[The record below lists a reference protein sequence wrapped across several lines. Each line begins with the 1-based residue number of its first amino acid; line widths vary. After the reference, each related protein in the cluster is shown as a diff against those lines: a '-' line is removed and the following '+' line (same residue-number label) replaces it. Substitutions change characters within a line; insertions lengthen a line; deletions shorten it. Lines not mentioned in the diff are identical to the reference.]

1 MSKSKI
7 LEVLNPAQVAAVEYN
22 SKPHMIVAGAG
33 SGKTKVLTHKI
44 AYILADGFEPENIL
58 ALTFTNKAANE
69 MKDRITQLVGKKA
82 EKIWMGTFHS
92 ILAKILRMEADKIG
106 YKTNFSIYDKEDS
119 VSLVNNIMQEL
130 EIDIAGLSGNSIH
143 SRISNLKNKMIGP
156 AEYEKDFAQT
166 PQEKTIAK
174 IYREYNRRLRI
185 NNAMDFDDLLL
196 KPIEL
201 FNNHQKVLQNY
212 RKQFKYI
219 LIDEFQDTN
228 KAQYEIIKFLSTPRT
243 KVCAVGDDAQSIY
256 GWRGANI
263 GNMLDF
269 ERDFD
274 KAEVF
279 RLEQNYRSTKMIL
292 QAADS
297 VIKNNKSQIKKTL
310 WTENNDGEQ
319 LSILRCADEK
329 DEAFQICKRIKKEV
343 SQKKISLNDIAILYR
358 VNSQSRAL
366 EEALRRDKIPYKIVG
381 GVEFYRRKEI
391 KDIIA
396 YLRVLAN
403 QEDEESLLRIMNF
416 PQRGI
421 GNTSISKMIEFARKF
436 DLSLFTTMARVFEVI
451 AVKERIQKNV
461 KQFKQLLDKY
471 IELKD
476 KLSLA
481 ELTSALVD
489 ELGVL
494 RVYKEENTQ
503 DSRQRYENVQELLK
517 AIQEYNEENKNADLD
532 TFLEEVSLIS
542 GIDQFDESK
551 NSITMMTIHSA
562 KGLEFPVVFVT
573 GCEEDL
579 FPLNSKFDMN
589 ANDEEE
595 RRLFYVALTRAE
607 KKIFITYA
615 RSRYRFG
622 EVAYQSRSRFLEE
635 LDPATYSELNGG
647 TGRKSGRRKKA
658 DSYDEFYQP
667 SYDDEYSQERRSVR
681 VGSRVHHE
689 VFGEGKILQISG
701 NSDNQKIT
709 IDFEVHGTKTLLIK
723 FANLKLA

>member
-1 MSKSKI
+1 MSKTKI
-7 LEVLNPAQVAAVEYN
+7 LEGLNPAQAEAVEFN
-22 SKPHMIVAGAG
+22 ARPHMIVAGAG
-33 SGKTKVLTHKI
+33 SGKTKALTHKI

-69 MKDRITQLVGKKA
+69 MKERITALVGKKA

-92 ILAKILRMEADKIG
+92 ILARILRNEAETLG
-106 YKTNFSIYDKEDS
+106 YQKNFSIYDKEDS
-119 VSLVNNIMQEL
+119 VSLVNNMMQEL
-130 EIDIAGLSGNSIH
+130 EMEIDGMNANNIH
-143 SRISNLKNKMIGP
+143 HRISNLKNQMISP
-156 AEYEKDFAQT
+156 DEYEKDFAKT
-166 PQEKTIAK
+166 PKEKQLAK
-174 IYREYNRRLRI
+174 IYKEYNKRLKI

-201 FNNHQKVLQNY
+201 FNTNQRALQAY

-219 LIDEFQDTN
+219 LVDEFQDTN
-228 KAQYEIIKFLSTPRT
+228 KAQYEIIKFLATPRT
-243 KVCAVGDDAQSIY
+243 KVCVVGDDAQSIY
-256 GWRGANI
+256 GWRGAHI

-269 ERDFD
+269 EKDFD

-279 RLEQNYRSTKMIL
+279 RLEQNYRSTKTIL
-292 QAADS
+292 KAADS
-297 VIKNNKSQIKKTL
+297 VIKNNKGQIKKTL

-319 LSILRCADEK
+319 LTILKCADEK
-329 DEAFQICKRIKKEV
+329 DEAYQIAKKIKKEI
-343 SQKKISLNDIAILYR
+343 SSKKLSLNDIAILYR

-391 KDIIA
+391 KDVVA

-421 GNTSISKMIEFARKF
+421 GNTSISKMIEFARKL
-436 DLSLFTTMARVFEVI
+436 DISLFTTMARVFEVI

-461 KQFKQLLDKY
+461 KQFKLLLDKY

-476 KLSLA
+476 QLSIA
-481 ELTSALVD
+481 ELSSALVD
-489 ELGVL
+489 ELGIL
-494 RVYKEENTQ
+494 RMYKEENTQ
-503 DSRQRYENVQELLK
+503 ESMQRYENVQELLR
-517 AIQEYNEENKNADLD
+517 AIQEYNEENKEADLNS
-532 TFLEEVSLIS
+532 FLEEVSLIS
-542 GIDQFDESK
+542 GVDQLDESQ
-551 NSITMMTIHSA
+551 NSVTLMTIHAA

-579 FPLNSKFDMN
+579 FPLSNRFDTD
-589 ANDEEE
+589 ATDEEE

-607 KKIFITYA
+607 KKVYITYA

-635 LDPATYSELNGG
+635 LDPETYSELNGG
-647 TGRKSGRRKKA
+647 TGRKSSRRKKA
-658 DSYDEFYQP
+658 AA
-667 SYDDEYSQERRSVR
+667 SYDDFYQESYDDYNQERRSVR
-681 VGSRVHHE
+681 VGSRVQHDI
-689 VFGEGKILQISG
+689 FGEGKILQITG
-701 NSDNQKIT
+701 NGSDQKIT
-709 IDFEVHGTKTLLIK
+709 IDFEEHGTKTLLVK